1 MSESKALSPIAEQD
15 YEAIEAAVM
24 ETQRGRWFLAEYAR
38 RNRNADTTVILDAI
52 ARLEN
57 AVAHEREGER
67 LDRLRFDLVEMAR
80 AITSTK
86 REIAAIRP
94 AEGTTSDLEVAS
106 EALDGIVR
114 TTERATSDIL
124 EAAENVQ
131 EAAWTLRED
140 GAREDLCDELDRRAT
155 EIYTSCSFQDLTA
168 QRTKRIIETL
178 RFLEGRINAMID
190 IWGGSVDDV
199 DADASADEP
208 RPDGLQSRLDVFEG
222 LDQDAIDGVIVEDAE
237 IVTRPTLAV
246 VETVEVDAVEE
257 AEFDAGAY
265 DVAFEIEDEGALAAD
280 AEDALPASD
289 PLELVDASEDLA
301 FVEVSLAHEPRARD
315 TDSASGAPDTLGEA
329 DEPTETAFDLQAFA
343 EIDRLSTREKLAR
356 FS

>member
-1 MSESKALSPIAEQD
+1 MSDSKALSPIEPRD

-38 RNRNADTTVILDAI
+38 RNRNADTTTILSAI
-52 ARLEN
+52 ERLEN
-57 AVAHEREGER
+57 AVASERESDR
-67 LDRLRFDLVEMAR
+67 MDRLRFDLVEMAR

-94 AEGTTSDLEVAS
+94 AEGSSSDLEVAS

-124 EAAENVQ
+124 EAAEHVQ

-168 QRTKRIIETL
+168 QRTRRIIETL

-190 IWGGSVDDV
+190 IWGVTVDDEGSAAE
-199 DADASADEP
+199 DADERRDT
-208 RPDGLQSRLDVFEG
+208 LQTRLDVYNG
-222 LDQDAIDGVIVEDAE
+222 LDQDAIDGVIVEDA
-237 IVTRPTLAV
+237 VL
-246 VETVEVDAVEE
+246 
-257 AEFDAGAY
+257 
-265 DVAFEIEDEGALAAD
+265 
-280 AEDALPASD
+280 
-289 PLELVDASEDLA
+289 ASEPRDDAA
-301 FVEVSLAHEPRARD
+301 FVEPVVALRRPPARAMAAEVSWRDAARQIEPQD
-315 TDSASGAPDTLGEA
+315 LEVEDA
-329 DEPTETAFDLQAFA
+329 DEASAQEIVEAGHETVDADAAETSDGFDAEALLARADAVIAQGESGLDLDAFA
-343 EIDRLSTREKLAR
+343 DIEALSTREKLAR